1 MTTAAIL
8 TKQQTKQVLSSITKN
23 KHAVRN
29 KVVLLLGMYA
39 GLRAKEIAKLKRSD
53 LFEQDGT
60 LKTAIMLNTQQTK
73 GSKART
79 IPINKKLATAIKD
92 LDKELADKTERAS
105 LIQSQKGA
113 AFTSNTISQLML
125 NIYKKANLNNHS
137 AHSARKFFI
146 TELANNA
153 VSIRA
158 IQKMAGHQNL
168 QSTQIYLD
176 CTEQQMEAAVNTL

>member
-1 MTTAAIL
+1 MTTAAVL
-8 TKQQTKQVLSSITKN
+8 TKQQTKQVLSSIAKN
-23 KHAVRN
+23 NHAARN

-39 GLRAKEIAKLKRSD
+39 GLRAKEIAKLNRSD

-60 LKTAIMLNTQQTK
+60 LKASIMLTTLQTK

-79 IPINKKLATAIKD
+79 IPINKKLAVAIKE
-92 LDKELADKTERAS
+92 LDKYLLDKTERAS

-113 AFTSNTISQLML
+113 AFTSNTISQLMI
-125 NIYKKANLNNHS
+125 NVYKRANLNNHS
-137 AHSARKFFI
+137 AHSARKYFI

-176 CTEQQMEAAVNTL
+176 CTDQHMEAAVNTL